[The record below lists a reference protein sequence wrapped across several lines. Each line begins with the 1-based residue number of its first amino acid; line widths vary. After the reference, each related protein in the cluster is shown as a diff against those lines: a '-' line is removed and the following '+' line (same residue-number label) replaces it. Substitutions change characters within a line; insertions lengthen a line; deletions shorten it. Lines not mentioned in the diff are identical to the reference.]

1 MPEIKTL
8 EDVRALLKD
17 QNELSV
23 SKRNELRSAVNTL
36 AKALGKRPEEL
47 PASSS
52 ELSMQLYRAQPGA
65 LGISR
70 DRWNNVA
77 SLVRKALELVGAPSR
92 PLRSDAP
99 ESPAWAA
106 LRSRG
111 PTRESR
117 IGVSAFA
124 RWCSEH
130 GIQPIDVSEGVF
142 ERFRAEREADTLDK
156 RAKPKLRR
164 VATAWNRLVTAL
176 PEERLKLVQL
186 PSYRR
191 ASYVRPWTAFPP
203 QLKAEIDTY
212 LEARRAGRLKLPK
225 KHDGRRSWISSRPR
239 ETTLAKNR
247 DQLRQFASAAV
258 AGGVDPAQLTEL
270 AYLLQPSILEA
281 AFNYLTASPREM
293 QSFENH
299 NILNVVSV
307 MAQLWMEPS
316 DETMEDLR
324 AKQMLVRK
332 PYTEMVQRN
341 RMKLKPLLTPEC
353 RQQLLQ
359 LCERLVHIARGNS
372 TSQIEGARLFR
383 DALIVEMALRT
394 GLRRHNLCRL
404 RDDQLVRIPCGKGK
418 EQVLL
423 DIRSG
428 EIKNREDYE
437 RELSSRLV
445 SLLDEYRDRYRPI
458 LSKDHGGFLFPGGK
472 PGKALSVDHLGH
484 RFALIVDR
492 HLGLKM
498 NIHLV
503 RHFLGAVIL
512 EKAENPYALG
522 PVVLNHRNPQTFAR
536 SYAYRDRERSHRLMD
551 RLLDEERTRSGVDQ
565 KRARLRERYSRGRR

>member
-17 QNELSV
+17 QNELTV

-36 AKALGKRPEEL
+36 AKTLGKRPEEL

-52 ELSMQLYRAQPGA
+52 DLSMQLHRAQPGA

-77 SLVRKALELVGAPSR
+77 SLVRKALELVGAQSR
-92 PLRSDAP
+92 PLRSDAL

-111 PTRESR
+111 PTPESR

-130 GIQPIDVSEGVF
+130 KIEPSDVSADVF

-164 VATAWNRLVTAL
+164 IAKAWNRLAAAL
-176 PEERLKLVQL
+176 PEERLEPVEL
-186 PSYRR
+186 PTYRR
-191 ASYVRPWTAFPP
+191 VSYVRRWNEFPP
-203 QLKAEIDTY
+203 ELEAEINAY
-212 LEARRAGRLKLPK
+212 LEARGAGRLKLPNK
-225 KHDGRRSWISSRPR
+225 RHNKRTWISQRPR
-239 ETTLAKNR
+239 ENTRTKTKYL
-247 DQLRQFASAAV
+247 LRQFASAAV
-258 AGGVDPAQLTEL
+258 ARGIHPRNLRQLSDLLTPAV
-270 AYLLQPSILEA
+270 LEA
-281 AFNYLTASPREM
+281 AFNHLTAPPREM
-293 QSFENH
+293 ASSENH
-299 NILNVVSV
+299 NIFSAVSV
-307 MAQLWMEPS
+307 VAQLSFKISEQAM
-316 DETMEDLR
+316 DDLR
-324 AKQMLVRK
+324 AKQELVHK
-332 PYTEMVQRN
+332 PYKEMVQRN
-341 RMKLKPLLTPEC
+341 RIKLKPLLTPES

-359 LCERLVHIARGNS
+359 LCERLVRIARGNS

-394 GLRRHNLCRL
+394 GLRRYNLCRL
-404 RDDQLVRIPCGKGK
+404 RDDQLTRIPCGKGK
-418 EQVLL
+418 EQVYLAIH
-423 DIRSG
+423 DG
-428 EIKNREDYE
+428 EIKNTQDYE
-437 RELSSRLV
+437 RELSPRLV
-445 SLLDEYRDRYRPI
+445 SLLDEYRDRYRPL
-458 LSKDHGGFLFPGGK
+458 LSKDHGGFLFPGAK
-472 PGKALSVDHLGH
+472 PGKSLSVDYLGH

-522 PVVLNHRNPQTFAR
+522 PVVLNHRNPHTFAR
-536 SYAYRDRERSHRLMD
+536 SYAYRDRERSYRLMD
-551 RLLDEERTRSGVDQ
+551 RLLDEERTRTGVNR